1 MFYPL
6 NYGDPNIPLMAGQR
20 PAGKPLPGRPSG
32 GGRRTIP
39 FPSGGVW
46 CWVEGILTTVPA
58 KKKTSSGR
66 KAPSRRRAPSRAP
79 APSTSTPEAAR
90 GSATER
96 IALLIDADNVSHAYL
111 PTLRNFVGET
121 PLASARAYGDFTARL
136 HNWRKAAEEWP
147 ALELVEQRNYTAGKN
162 ATDMRLTID
171 AVKLLAGAK
180 PPTTLVFVTNDSDF
194 TPVVEDA
201 KKEGVRIVVMGERP
215 HRALRSAAHH
225 YVNLDELRERLDAKA
240 AGESDP
246 REILRLLLAA
256 LRALPKLPA
265 EAEAALAEAE
275 RRLPLAAFGSGRAG
289 GDRAARPAGEPSPR
303 GGRGR
308 RGRGGRESEP
318 EPAVESAPRAPGGMP
333 VDPHALRRKEELL
346 ANGPLI
352 QALVEAARSL
362 PSQDGWVK
370 GEFVLR
376 RVRERVPNYDH
387 QAPRYAKFY
396 RLLED
401 TGRFDV
407 ELRRSTVYARPR
419 PD

>member
-1 MFYPL
+1 VL
-6 NYGDPNIPLMAGQR
+6 AGGHFT
-20 PAGKPLPGRPSG
+20 A
-32 GGRRTIP
+32 
-39 FPSGGVW
+39 
-46 CWVEGILTTVPA
+46 VPA
-58 KKKTSSGR
+58 KKKPATASR
-66 KAPSRRRAPSRAP
+66 KASSRRRAPSRGASRAA

-90 GSATER
+90 GSASER

-121 PLASARAYGDFTARL
+121 PLVSARAYGDFTSRL
-136 HNWRKAAEEWP
+136 HNWRKMAEDWP

-171 AVKLLAGAK
+171 AVKLLAGK
-180 PPTTLVFVTNDSDF
+180 EPPTTLVFVTNDSDF

-201 KKEGVRIVVMGERP
+201 KKDGVRIVVMGERP

-225 YVNLDELRERLDAKA
+225 YINLNDLRDRLETKA
-240 AGESDP
+240 AVETDP
-246 REILRLLLAA
+246 REVLRLILAA
-256 LRALPKLPA
+256 LRALPKLGP

-275 RRLPLAAFGSGRAG
+275 RRLPLVGFGAAKPAA
-289 GDRAARPAGEPSPR
+289 RAARAAREPEAGGGRPR
-303 GGRGR
+303 RGR
-308 RGRGGRESEP
+308 RGAGRTEEP
-318 EPAVESAPRAPGGMP
+318 GPAPAKDAPGGHMP
-333 VDPHALRRKEELL
+333 VDAHALRRREELL

-376 RVRERVPNYDH
+376 RVRERVPNYDQH
-387 QAPRYAKFY
+387 APRYAKFY

-401 TGRFDV
+401 TGRFEV
-407 ELRRSTVYARPR
+407 ELRGSTVYARPR
-419 PD
+419 SD